1 MHAEIFGE
9 RVLVAPGDSSDV
21 SPMPVVSGPRSVLL
35 KREMPGLD
43 VLRGI
48 AVLSVFCFHGLKWD
62 LPLNAWTEPH
72 VRQMGQVVSFG
83 WLGVNLFFVLSGF
96 LITGILLD
104 TRTKKNYWSSF
115 YLRRFLR
122 IAPLYLVVLAI
133 LKFAL
138 NCTWAYVL
146 LCLFYLANFSLEFRI
161 PGPTYGPLW
170 SLAVEEQFYLVWP
183 YLVRRLRLGALAALC
198 VVGIVLSPALRA
210 ISVLNSNILGNP
222 YITTWLICDN
232 LFYGALLAIFL
243 RTAAATERRVAQLT
257 VLSGGLGAVLLA
269 AGFSFHLLS
278 RSSASGAAFQPIPFL
293 LIFSSMLL
301 VSLQFGDHPTVYRSL
316 TPLRFFG
323 YISYGFYLFHTLGF
337 FVFDWVTER
346 FGVHLQTPAMGFV
359 IFRFVVVGACLTLF
373 CYLSRRYFEGYFL
386 RFKDRPAP
394 SSYQTSRG
402 AEEIEVP
409 LGPTC
414 G

>member
-1 MHAEIFGE
+1 
-9 RVLVAPGDSSDV
+9 
-21 SPMPVVSGPRSVLL
+21 
-35 KREMPGLD
+35 MPGLD

-48 AVLSVFCFHGLKWD
+48 AVLSVFFFHGLKWY
-62 LPLNAWTEPH
+62 LPLGAWAESH
-72 VRQMGQVVSFG
+72 VRQVAQVVSFG

-115 YLRRFLR
+115 YIRRFLR

-138 NCTWAYVL
+138 NCTWAYVI
-146 LCLFYLANFSLEFRI
+146 LCLFYLANFALEFRI
-161 PGPTYGPLW
+161 PGPGYGALW

-183 YLVRRLRLGALAALC
+183 YVVRRLGLRALAALC
-198 VVGIVLSPALRA
+198 VAGIVLSPVLRA
-210 ISVLNSNILGNP
+210 ISASNSLVLGSP

-243 RTAAATERRVAQLT
+243 RTAAATEQRVAQLT
-257 VLSGGLGAVLLA
+257 MFLGGLGAVLLG

-278 RSSASGAAFQPIPFL
+278 RSTPSGAAFQPIPFL
-293 LIFSSMLL
+293 FLFSSMLL
-301 VSLQFGDHPTVYRSL
+301 VALRFGDHPTVYRAL
-316 TPLRFFG
+316 APIRFFG
-323 YISYGFYLFHTLGF
+323 YISYGFYLFHNLGF
-337 FVFDWVTER
+337 IAFDWVTEHL
-346 FGVHLQTPAMGFV
+346 GVHLQTATVGFV
-359 IFRFVVVGACLTLF
+359 LFRFVVVGACLTLF

-386 RFKDRPAP
+386 RFKERLAP
-394 SSYQTSRG
+394 YPYRTNCS
-402 AEEIEVP
+402 AKEIEVP
-409 LGPTC
+409 LEPTC

>member
-1 MHAEIFGE
+1 MERSSV
-9 RVLVAPGDSSDV
+9 RVLVEPGDTTELLPASI
-21 SPMPVVSGPRSVLL
+21 VSGSRSVLL

-48 AVLSVFCFHGLKWD
+48 AILSVFCFHGLKWY
-62 LPLNAWTEPH
+62 LPLGTSADPRI
-72 VRQMGQVVSFG
+72 RQIGQAVSFG

-104 TRTKKNYWSSF
+104 TRTKENYWSSF
-115 YLRRFLR
+115 YIRRFLR

-138 NCTWAYVL
+138 NCSWAYVF
-146 LCLFYLANFSLEFRI
+146 LCLFYLANFAFRI
-161 PGPTYGPLW
+161 TGPAYGPLW

-183 YLVRRLRLGALAALC
+183 YLVRRLGLSALTALC
-198 VVGIVLSPALRA
+198 VAGIVLSPFLRA
-210 ISVLNSNILGNP
+210 ISVSNSLLLGSP
-222 YITTWLICDN
+222 YATTWLILDN

-257 VLSGGLGAVLLA
+257 LLLGGLGALLLA
-269 AGFSFHLLS
+269 TGFSFQLLS
-278 RSSASGAAFQPIPFL
+278 RGTPAGAAFQPIPFL
-293 LIFSSMLL
+293 FIFSSLLL
-301 VSLQFGDHPTVYRSL
+301 VSLRFGDHPTVSRAL
-316 TPLRFFG
+316 APVRFFG

-337 FVFDWVTER
+337 IAFDRVTEHL
-346 FGVHLQTPAMGFV
+346 GVHLETPKIGFV
-359 IFRFVVVGACLTLF
+359 LFRFLVVGACLTLF

-386 RFKDRPAP
+386 RFKDRLAP
-394 SSYQTSRG
+394 NSSRAIWS
-402 AEEIEVP
+402 AEEMDVP
-409 LGPTC
+409 LEPTC

>member
-1 MHAEIFGE
+1 MQ
-9 RVLVAPGDSSDV
+9 RSSVSVLVVPNNTASV
-21 SPMPVVSGPRSVLL
+21 SPVPIVSGPRSTLL

-48 AVLSVFCFHGLKWD
+48 AILSVFCFHGLKWY
-62 LPLNAWTEPH
+62 LPLGAATGPY
-72 VRQMGQVVSFG
+72 VREIGQAVSFG

-115 YLRRFLR
+115 YIRRFLR
-122 IAPLYLVVLAI
+122 IVPLYLVVLAI
-133 LKFAL
+133 LKVAL
-138 NCTWAYVL
+138 NCTWAYVI
-146 LCLFYLANFSLEFRI
+146 LCVFYLANFASQLRI
-161 PGPTYGPLW
+161 PGPAYSPLW

-183 YLVRRLRLGALAALC
+183 YVVRRLRLRALATLC
-198 VVGIVLSPALRA
+198 VAGIVLSPVLRA
-210 ISVLNSNILGNP
+210 ISVSGWLPLGSP
-222 YITTWLICDN
+222 YNTTWLIGDN

-257 VLSGGLGAVLLA
+257 MLSGGLGAVLLA

-278 RSSASGAAFQPIPFL
+278 RGTASGAAFQPIPFL

-301 VSLQFGDHPTVYRSL
+301 VSLRFGDQPTVYRTL
-316 TPLRFFG
+316 APLRFFG

-337 FVFDWVTER
+337 FAFDWGTEHL
-346 FGVHLQTPAMGFV
+346 GVHPQKITIGFV
-359 IFRFVVVGACLTLF
+359 LFRFVVVGACLTLF
-373 CYLSRRYFEGYFL
+373 CYVSRRYFENYFL
-386 RFKDRPAP
+386 RFKERLAP
-394 SSYQTSRG
+394 SSYRTNWNAQ
-402 AEEIEVP
+402 EMKVP
-409 LGPTC
+409 LESTC

>member
-1 MHAEIFGE
+1 
-9 RVLVAPGDSSDV
+9 VPGDTTEV
-21 SPMPVVSGPRSVLL
+21 SPAPVVSGPRSVLL

-48 AVLSVFCFHGLKWD
+48 AILSVFFFHGLKWY
-62 LPLNAWTEPH
+62 LPLGAWTEPH
-72 VRQMGQVVSFG
+72 VRQLGQAVSFG

-115 YLRRFLR
+115 YIRRFLR

-138 NCTWAYVL
+138 NCTWAYVI
-146 LCLFYLANFSLEFRI
+146 LCLFYLANFALEFRI
-161 PGPTYGPLW
+161 PGPGYGPLW

-183 YLVRRLRLGALAALC
+183 YLVRRLRLRALAALC
-198 VVGIVLSPALRA
+198 VAGIVLSPVLRA
-210 ISVLNSNILGNP
+210 ISVSNSLLLGSP

-243 RTAAATERRVAQLT
+243 RTAAATEKRVAQVT
-257 VLSGGLGAVLLA
+257 VLTGGFGAVLLG
-269 AGFSFHLLS
+269 AGFSFQLLS
-278 RSSASGAAFQPIPFL
+278 RGTPSGAAFQPIPFL
-293 LIFSSMLL
+293 FIFSSMLL
-301 VSLQFGDHPTVYRSL
+301 VSLRFGDHPTIYRTL
-316 TPLRFFG
+316 APIRFFG
-323 YISYGFYLFHTLGF
+323 YISYGFYLFHNLGF
-337 FVFDWVTER
+337 VAFDWVTEHL
-346 FGVHLQTPAMGFV
+346 GVHLQTRTVGFV
-359 IFRFVVVGACLTLF
+359 LFRFVMVGACLTLF

-386 RFKDRPAP
+386 RFKERLAP
-394 SSYQTSRG
+394 YTSRANRG
-402 AEEIEVP
+402 AEEMEVP
-409 LGPTC
+409 LEPTC

>member
-1 MHAEIFGE
+1 MQRPSG
-9 RVLVAPGDSSDV
+9 RVLVVPRDMTGVSAPSV
-21 SPMPVVSGPRSVLL
+21 ASGGRSVLL

-48 AVLSVFCFHGLKWD
+48 AILSVFCFHGLKWY
-62 LPLNAWTEPH
+62 LPLAAATGPY
-72 VRQMGQVVSFG
+72 VRQLGQAVSFG

-115 YLRRFLR
+115 YIRRFLR

-138 NCTWAYVL
+138 NCTWAYVI
-146 LCLFYLANFSLEFRI
+146 LCLFYMANFALEFRI
-161 PGPTYGPLW
+161 PGPGYGPLW

-183 YLVRRLRLGALAALC
+183 YLVRRLGLRALVALC
-198 VVGIVLSPALRA
+198 VVGIVLSPVLRA
-210 ISVLNSNILGNP
+210 ISVSNLLHLGSP
-222 YITTWLICDN
+222 YNTTWLICDN

-243 RTAAATERRVAQLT
+243 RTAAATEQRVAQLT
-257 VLSGGLGAVLLA
+257 VVSGGLGAVLLG
-269 AGFSFHLLS
+269 AGFSFQLLS
-278 RSSASGAAFQPIPFL
+278 RSTPSGAAFQPIPFL
-293 LIFSSMLL
+293 LIFSSMVL
-301 VSLQFGDHPTVYRSL
+301 VALRFGDHPAAYRAL
-316 TPLRFFG
+316 APIRFFG

-337 FVFDWVTER
+337 FAFDWVTEHL
-346 FGVHLQTPAMGFV
+346 GVHLQKPTIGFV
-359 IFRFVVVGACLTLF
+359 LFRFVMVGAGLTLF

-386 RFKDRPAP
+386 RFKERLAP
-394 SSYQTSRG
+394 YSSRSSRS
-402 AEEIEVP
+402 AQEMEIP
-409 LGPTC
+409 LEPTC